1 MTPRTDVLA
10 EAEAIKEMLEELVV
24 VRERLLITKAD
35 LTAYREMVKIQST
48 QLHDALVRV
57 ERQTATN
64 IRLRDEI
71 ARLRDQSASRQAVN
85 S

>member
-24 VRERLLITKAD
+24 VRERLLITEAD
-35 LTAYREMVKIQST
+35 LTAYREMVKIQSA

-71 ARLRDQSASRQAVN
+71 ARLREQRDSLQAMR